1 MSVLTRDFVPA
12 VAPSGSDL
20 IAPDCRGLNFWAID
34 RAIRD
39 LLTLYLD
46 DAALR
51 HFTPY
56 FERLGELA
64 GGRLDELA
72 LQADKRTPILHHR
85 DRFGRDADWV
95 EYHPAYREMER
106 IGFSEFGLHA
116 MSRRAGVLGWPG
128 TAPPLAKYA
137 LQYLFAQAEFA
148 LLCPLSVTDTSIL
161 LIQKYG
167 DERVKQRYLPGML
180 SQDMDALLKG
190 AQFMTEKAGGS
201 DLSGIELAAHRAG
214 DHWELWG
221 DKWFCSCAD
230 HDVVLLLARC
240 QGAPAGNAGLSL
252 FVMPRRLEDGSR
264 NRYRVVRLKDK
275 LGSRSMA
282 AGEVVMEGA
291 VAYLLGEPGRGL
303 KQMMDQVNLS
313 RLSHGFR
320 AAGMMR
326 RCLNEAL
333 QVARHRRTFG
343 RTLIDHPMARRQLLK
358 LMVPTE
364 QALSVVIAAAVAMTR
379 GDEAQLR
386 ILTPLVKYRA
396 CRDNVPVATGAM
408 EMRGGNGYIEDWANA
423 KLIRDAH
430 LGLIWEGTSSV
441 NALDIIR
448 RAVGRERA
456 HAALAGALHGRIEQA
471 PIPEAFRDR
480 LTALIDRAVGFADT
494 VAKLPSAEASCRRAA
509 SALYHVTSAA
519 LLAAGRRTREPR
531 RRRPAP
537 AAGAAGA
544 RPSAGQHRSVRFARR
559 RLGERSEWEA
569 AQRRAGAAGGSRGSV
584 GGLNFE
590 HRGHRAAKR
599 SGGTVSC
606 MVPANQST
614 TRASK
619 PTRCG
624 SKTST

>member
-1 MSVLTRDFVPA
+1 MSALRDLATA
-12 VAPSGSDL
+12 VAATGSDL
-20 IAPDCRGLNFWAID
+20 IAPDCRGLNFWKID
-34 RAIRD
+34 RALRD
-39 LLTLYLD
+39 LLMLHLD
-46 DAALR
+46 EAALR
-51 HFTPY
+51 HFTPH

-72 LQADKRTPILHHR
+72 LQADKHPPLLHHR
-85 DRFGRDADWV
+85 DRFGRDDDWV

-106 IGFSEFGLHA
+106 IGFGEFGLHA
-116 MSRRAGVLGWPG
+116 MSRRTGVLGWPD

-148 LLCPLSVTDTSIL
+148 LLCPLSVERQLDPADPRSMAHETGERQSIL
-161 LIQKYG
+161 PPRRWRTG
-167 DERVKQRYLPGML
+167 TLPAGHAE
-180 SQDMDALLKG
+180 QNMDALLKG

-201 DLSGIELAAHRAG
+201 DVSGISLTANRVG

-230 HDVVLLLARC
+230 HDITLLLARC

-252 FVMPRRLEDGSR
+252 FVMPRQLEDGSR

-282 AGEVVMEGA
+282 SGETIMEGA

-326 RCLNEAL
+326 RCLNEAM
-333 QVARHRRTFG
+333 QVARHRRTFD
-343 RTLIDHPMARRQLLK
+343 RTLIDHPLARRQLLK
-358 LMVPTE
+358 LMLPTE
-364 QALSVVIAAAVAMTR
+364 QALSVAVAAAVAMTN

-396 CRDNVPVATGAM
+396 CRDNVTVATGAM

-423 KLIRDAH
+423 KLVRDAH
-430 LGLIWEGTSSV
+430 LGLLWEGTSSV

-456 HAALAGALHGRIEQA
+456 HAALADALHSRLDRA
-471 PIPEAFRDR
+471 PIPGQFRGR
-480 LTALIDRAVGFADT
+480 VGALVDRAVRFADT
-494 VAKLPSAEASCRRAA
+494 VAKLPNAEASCRRAA
-509 SALYHVTSAA
+509 SALYHATGAA
-519 LLAAGRRTREPR
+519 LLAAE
-531 RRRPAP
+531 
-537 AAGAAGA
+537 GAELGK
-544 RPSAGQHRSVRFARR
+544 RGGDARR
-559 RLGERSEWEA
+559 LLLSRLVLDHRLGNADPFALPDDRWEEAVTAKLLDDDSVSLSEVTSLLA
-569 AQRRAGAAGGSRGSV
+569 A
-584 GGLNFE
+584 
-590 HRGHRAAKR
+590 
-599 SGGTVSC
+599 
-606 MVPANQST
+606 
-614 TRASK
+614 
-619 PTRCG
+619 
-624 SKTST
+624 

>member
-1 MSVLTRDFVPA
+1 MSALLDFALVATPA
-12 VAPSGSDL
+12 GSDL
-20 IAPDCRGLNFWAID
+20 IAPDCRGLNFWNTD
-34 RAIRD
+34 RSLRD
-39 LLTLYLD
+39 LLMLYLD

-51 HFTPY
+51 HFTPH

-72 LQADKRTPILHHR
+72 LLADKRTPILHHR

-106 IGFSEFGLHA
+106 IGFAEFGLHA
-116 MSRRAGVLGWPG
+116 MSRRAGVLGWPD

-148 LLCPLSVTDTSIL
+148 LLCPLSVSDTSIL

-180 SQDMDALLKG
+180 SQNMDTLLKG

-201 DLSGIELAAHRAG
+201 DLSGIALTANRVG

-240 QGAPAGNAGLSL
+240 DGAPSGNAGLSL
-252 FVMPRRLEDGSR
+252 FVMPRRLDDGSR

-282 AGEVVMEGA
+282 AGETIMEGA

-333 QVARHRRTFG
+333 QTARHRRTFG
-343 RTLIDHPMARRQLLK
+343 RALVDHPMARRQLLK
-358 LMVPTE
+358 LMLPTE
-364 QALSVVIAAAVAMTR
+364 QALSVSIAAAVAMTR
-379 GDEAQLR
+379 NDAAQLR

-423 KLIRDAH
+423 KLVRDAH
-430 LGLIWEGTSSV
+430 LGLLWEGTSSV

-448 RAVGRERA
+448 RAAGREGV
-456 HAALAGALHGRIEQA
+456 HAALADALHGRLDQA
-471 PIPEAFRDR
+471 PIPGQFRGR
-480 LTALIDRAVGFADT
+480 LAALVDRAVRFVDA
-494 VAKLPSAEASCRRAA
+494 VAKLPNAEASCRRAA
-509 SALYHVTSAA
+509 STLYHVTSAA
-519 LLAAGRRTREPR
+519 LLAAEGAELGRH
-531 RRRPAP
+531 
-537 AAGAAGA
+537 GGD
-544 RPSAGQHRSVRFARR
+544 ARR
-559 RLGERSEWEA
+559 LLLARLVLDHRLGSADPFALPDDRWE
-569 AQRRAGAAGGSRGSV
+569 
-584 GGLNFE
+584 E
-590 HRGHRAAKR
+590 
-599 SGGTVSC
+599 TVSAKLLGDES
-606 MVPANQST
+606 VSL
-614 TRASK
+614 SEV
-619 PTRCG
+619 
-624 SKTST
+624 TSLLAA

>member
-1 MSVLTRDFVPA
+1 MNVPLRDVLPA
-12 VAPSGSDL
+12 VTRSGSDL

-34 RAIRD
+34 RAICD
-39 LLTLYLD
+39 LLALYLD
-46 DAALR
+46 EAALR

-116 MSRRAGVLGWPG
+116 MSRREGVLGWPG

-161 LIQKYG
+161 LIQKYA
-167 DERVKQRYLPGML
+167 DERVKQRYLPGMV
-180 SQDMDALLKG
+180 SQDMDTLLKG

-201 DLSGIELAAHRAG
+201 DLSGIELTANRAG
-214 DHWELWG
+214 NHWELSG
-221 DKWFCSCAD
+221 EKWFCSCAD

-282 AGEVVMEGA
+282 AGEVIMEGA

-333 QVARHRRTFG
+333 QVARHRCTFG
-343 RTLIDHPMARRQLLK
+343 RTLIDHPLARRQLLK

-364 QALSVVIAAAVAMTR
+364 QALSVAFAAALAMTR
-379 GDEAQLR
+379 GDEAHLR
-386 ILTPLVKYRA
+386 ILTALVKYRA
-396 CRDNVPVATGAM
+396 CRDNVPVATAAM

-441 NALDIIR
+441 NALDIVR
-448 RAVGRERA
+448 RAVDRERA
-456 HAALAGALHGRIEQA
+456 HAALAGALHERLRQA
-471 PIPEAFRDR
+471 PIPEAFRGR
-480 LTALIDRAVGFADT
+480 LTGLIDRAVGFVDT

-509 SALYHVTSAA
+509 SALYHVASAA
-519 LLAAGRRTREPR
+519 LLAAEGTE
-531 RRRPAP
+531 
-537 AAGAAGA
+537 
-544 RPSAGQHRSVRFARR
+544 
-559 RLGERSEWEA
+559 L
-569 AQRRAGAAGGSRGSV
+569 GSRGGDARRLLLARLV
-584 GGLNFE
+584 IDHRLNKTDPFALPDDGWE
-590 HRGHRAAKR
+590 NAVSAKLISDEAVPLPEAA
-599 SGGTVSC
+599 VLL
-606 MVPANQST
+606 A
-614 TRASK
+614 A
-619 PTRCG
+619 
-624 SKTST
+624 

>member
-1 MSVLTRDFVPA
+1 MTALRNLAP
-12 VAPSGSDL
+12 VANASGSDM
-20 IAPDCRGLNFWAID
+20 IAPDCRGLNFWRID
-34 RAIRD
+34 GALRD

-46 DAALR
+46 EATLQ
-51 HFTPY
+51 HFTPH

-72 LQADKRTPILHHR
+72 LQADKHPPLLRHR

-106 IGFSEFGLHA
+106 IGFGEFGLHA
-116 MSRRAGVLGWPG
+116 MSRRAGVLGWPHA
-128 TAPPLAKYA
+128 APPLVKYA
-137 LQYLFAQAEFA
+137 MQYLFAQAEFA
-148 LLCPLSVTDTSIL
+148 LLCPLSVSDTSIM

-167 DERVKQRYLPGML
+167 DERVKQRHLPGML
-180 SQDMDALLKG
+180 SQNMDTLLKG

-201 DLSGIELAAHRAG
+201 DLSGIALTANRVA

-230 HDVVLLLARC
+230 HDIVLLLARC

-252 FVMPRRLEDGSR
+252 FVMPRQLEDGSR

-275 LGSRSMA
+275 LGSRAMA
-282 AGEVVMEGA
+282 SGETIMEGA

-333 QVARHRRTFG
+333 QVARHRHTFG

-358 LMVPTE
+358 LMLPTE
-364 QALSVVIAAAVAMTR
+364 QALSVSVAAAVAMTS
-379 GDEAQLR
+379 GDETQLR

-423 KLIRDAH
+423 KLVRDAH
-430 LGLIWEGTSSV
+430 LGLLWEGTSSV

-456 HAALAGALHGRIEQA
+456 HMALADALHGRLDQA
-471 PIPEAFRDR
+471 PIPGQFRGR
-480 LTALIDRAVGFADT
+480 LTALVDRALGFVDK
-494 VAKLPSAEASCRRAA
+494 VAKLPDAEAASRRAA
-509 SALYHVTSAA
+509 SALYHAASAA
-519 LLAAGRRTREPR
+519 LMAAE
-531 RRRPAP
+531 
-537 AAGAAGA
+537 GAELGK
-544 RPSAGQHRSVRFARR
+544 RGGDARR
-559 RLGERSEWEA
+559 LLLARLVLDHRLGEADPWALPNDRWEEAVA
-569 AQRRAGAAGGSRGSV
+569 ARLLGDGSV
-584 GGLNFE
+584 SLSDVTSLL
-590 HRGHRAAKR
+590 AA
-599 SGGTVSC
+599 
-606 MVPANQST
+606 
-614 TRASK
+614 
-619 PTRCG
+619 
-624 SKTST
+624 

>member
-1 MSVLTRDFVPA
+1 MSALSNLAPNLTAA
-12 VAPSGSDL
+12 VAPAGSDL
-20 IAPDCRGLNFWAID
+20 IAPDCRGLNFWTID
-34 RAIRD
+34 RALRD
-39 LLTLYLD
+39 LLALYM
-46 DAALR
+46 DAGALA
-51 HFTPY
+51 HFTPH
-56 FERLGELA
+56 FERLGALA

-85 DRFGRDADWV
+85 DRAGRDEDWV
-95 EYHPAYREMER
+95 EYHPAYREMEH
-106 IGFSEFGLHA
+106 IGFAEFGLHA
-116 MSRRAGVLGWPG
+116 MSRRPGVLGWPEL
-128 TAPPLAKYA
+128 APPLAKYA

-148 LLCPLSVTDTSIL
+148 LLCPLSVTDTSTL
-161 LIQKYG
+161 LIQKYA
-167 DERVKQRYLPGML
+167 DDRVKQRYLPGLL

-201 DLSGIELAAHRAG
+201 DLSGITLTANRVG

-240 QGAPAGNAGLSL
+240 QGAAAGNAGLSL

-282 AGEVVMEGA
+282 AGETIMEGA

-333 QVARHRRTFG
+333 QVARHRQTFD

-358 LMVPTE
+358 LMLPTE
-364 QALSVVIAAAVAMTR
+364 QALSVSIAAAVAMTN
-379 GDEAQLR
+379 GSDALLR
-386 ILTPLVKYRA
+386 ILTALVKYRA

-423 KLIRDAH
+423 KLVRDAH

-456 HAALAGALHGRIEQA
+456 HVALADALHRRLGQA
-471 PIPEAFRDR
+471 SIPGGFSERVAG
-480 LTALIDRAVGFADT
+480 LLDRAIGFAENM
-494 VAKLPSAEASCRRAA
+494 AKRAKAEASCRRAA
-509 SALYHVTSAA
+509 SVLYHVTSAA
-519 LLAAGRRTREPR
+519 LLAAE
-531 RRRPAP
+531 
-537 AAGAAGA
+537 GAQLGA
-544 RPSAGQHRSVRFARR
+544 TGGDARR
-559 RLGERSEWEA
+559 LLLARLVLDHRLGNSDPFALPEEEFEDAVA
-569 AQRRAGAAGGSRGSV
+569 ARLLSDDQVSLADTSALLAA
-584 GGLNFE
+584 
-590 HRGHRAAKR
+590 
-599 SGGTVSC
+599 
-606 MVPANQST
+606 
-614 TRASK
+614 
-619 PTRCG
+619 
-624 SKTST
+624 

>member
-1 MSVLTRDFVPA
+1 MSVLPRDFLPA
-12 VAPSGSDL
+12 AAPTGSDL
-20 IAPDCRGLNFWAID
+20 VAPDCRGLNFWAID
-34 RAIRD
+34 RAMRD
-39 LLTLYLD
+39 LLTLYMD
-46 DAALR
+46 EAALR

-72 LQADKRTPILHHR
+72 TQADKRTPILHHR

-116 MSRRAGVLGWPG
+116 MSRRTGVLGWPG
-128 TAPPLAKYA
+128 AAPPLAKYA

-148 LLCPLSVTDTSIL
+148 LLCPLSVTDTSTL

-167 DERVKQRYLPGML
+167 DERVKQRYLPGLL
-180 SQDMDALLKG
+180 SQDMDTLLKG
-190 AQFMTEKAGGS
+190 AQFMTEKSGGS
-201 DLSGIELAAHRAG
+201 DISAIALTADRAG

-240 QGAPAGNAGLSL
+240 QGASAGNAGLSL

-282 AGEVVMEGA
+282 AGEVIMEGA

-303 KQMMDQVNLS
+303 RQMMDQVNLS

-333 QVARHRRTFG
+333 QVARHRRAFG
-343 RTLIDHPMARRQLLK
+343 RTLIDHPLARRQLLK
-358 LMVPTE
+358 LMLPTE
-364 QALSVVIAAAVAMTR
+364 QALSVAVAAAVAMTK

-386 ILTPLVKYRA
+386 ILTALVKYRA

-441 NALDIIR
+441 NALDIVR
-448 RAVGRERA
+448 RAVGRDGA
-456 HAALAGALHGRIEQA
+456 HAALAAALHTRLDHA
-471 PIPEAFRDR
+471 PIPEAFRGR
-480 LTALIDRAVGFADT
+480 LAATVDRAAGLVET
-494 VAKLPSAEASCRRAA
+494 VAKRPAAEASCRRAA
-509 SALYHVTSAA
+509 STLYHATSAA
-519 LLAAGRRTREPR
+519 LLAAE
-531 RRRPAP
+531 
-537 AAGAAGA
+537 GAE
-544 RPSAGQHRSVRFARR
+544 
-559 RLGERSEWEA
+559 L
-569 AQRRAGAAGGSRGSV
+569 GSRGGDARRLLLARLV
-584 GGLNFE
+584 LD
-590 HRGHRAAKR
+590 HRLGSSDPFALPDDDWENAVSEKLISDDPVPLPEAA
-599 SGGTVSC
+599 
-606 MVPANQST
+606 ALL
-614 TRASK
+614 AA
-619 PTRCG
+619 
-624 SKTST
+624 

>member
-1 MSVLTRDFVPA
+1 MSALQNLAPA
-12 VAPSGSDL
+12 VTPAGSDL
-20 IAPDCRGLNFWAID
+20 IAPDCRGLNFWNTD
-34 RAIRD
+34 RALRD

-46 DAALR
+46 KSALA
-51 HFTPY
+51 HFTPH

-85 DRFGRDADWV
+85 DRFGRDEDWV

-106 IGFSEFGLHA
+106 IGFGEFGLHA
-116 MSRRAGVLGWPG
+116 MSRRPGVLGWPG
-128 TAPPLAKYA
+128 IAPPLAKYT

-148 LLCPLSVTDTSIL
+148 LLCPLSVSDTSIM

-180 SQDMDALLKG
+180 SQDMDTLLKG
-190 AQFMTEKAGGS
+190 AQFMTEKSGGS
-201 DLSGIELAAHRAG
+201 DISGIELTAKSVG

-282 AGEVVMEGA
+282 AGETIMEGA

-333 QVARHRRTFG
+333 QVARHRRAFG
-343 RTLIDHPMARRQLLK
+343 RSVIDHPMARRQLLK
-358 LMVPTE
+358 LMLPTE
-364 QALSVVIAAAVAMTR
+364 QALSVSVAAAVAMTK

-396 CRDNVPVATGAM
+396 CRDNITVATGAM

-423 KLIRDAH
+423 KLVRDAH
-430 LGLIWEGTSSV
+430 LGLLWEGTSSV
-441 NALDIIR
+441 NALDIVR
-448 RAVGRERA
+448 RAVGREGA
-456 HAALAGALHGRIEQA
+456 HAALADALHGRLDQA
-471 PIPEAFRDR
+471 PIPGQFRGR
-480 LTALIDRAVGFADT
+480 VAAAVDRAVRFAET
-494 VAKLPSAEASCRRAA
+494 VAKRPNAEVSCRRAA
-509 SALYHVTSAA
+509 SNLYHATSAA
-519 LLAAGRRTREPR
+519 LLAAE
-531 RRRPAP
+531 
-537 AAGAAGA
+537 GAELGK
-544 RPSAGQHRSVRFARR
+544 RGGDARR
-559 RLGERSEWEA
+559 LLLARLVLDHRLGTVDPFALPDDRWEDVVTAKLLDDDAVSLSEVTSVLA
-569 AQRRAGAAGGSRGSV
+569 A
-584 GGLNFE
+584 
-590 HRGHRAAKR
+590 
-599 SGGTVSC
+599 
-606 MVPANQST
+606 
-614 TRASK
+614 
-619 PTRCG
+619 
-624 SKTST
+624 